1 MAFGLPRMCGGS
13 APFGPSELEVLVDD
27 WSGRDDRRRIHVK
40 ATAATKTAAM
50 ISNGRERFTY
60 FTQ

>member
-1 MAFGLPRMCGGS
+1 MCDGS
-13 APFGPSELEVLVDD
+13 APGASELAEFVDD
-27 WSGRDDRRRIHVK
+27 WSERDERRRIHVK
-40 ATAATKTAAM
+40 TTAATKTAAM